1 MRRVLLLL
9 ALLAVAPVFAG
20 VDDFRFDTGTIAAT
34 NSYSE
39 TKADPKSGC
48 VKQIDVSLG
57 SNTGAVSVSV
67 FTVSTNGTEVSKSLL
82 AIPTTTVSGSYPVR
96 QAPVTSAGAALTNET
111 YVPFYLSEDKVR
123 IVVSNLNAAIS
134 TRVKVTVIA
143 EEE

>member
-1 MRRVLLLL
+1 MRIVLLLTLVLSASVAL
-9 ALLAVAPVFAG
+9 AG
-20 VDDFRFDTGTIAAT
+20 RDDFRFDTGTIAAT

-67 FTVSTNGTEVSKSLL
+67 FTVSTNGSEVGKTLL
-82 AIPTTTVSGSYPVR
+82 AIPSTTVSRSYPVR

-123 IVVSNLNAAIS
+123 VVVSNLNAAIS
-134 TRVKVTVIA
+134 TRVKVTVIS